1 MSLDHKRGKFY
12 FPQFLREAR
21 SKNDISNCSTLK
33 HKKYVL
39 FVRILEEY
47 MSDSVEFVITNED
60 WDQNFD
66 EVS

>member
-1 MSLDHKRGKFY
+1 MSVDHKRGKIY
-12 FPQFLREAR
+12 FLQFSRGAR
-21 SKNDISNCSTLK
+21 SKNDISNCSTFK

-39 FVRILEEY
+39 FVRTLEEY